1 MKLLSRFLSEPER
14 VKLRPGNTV
23 EINKYFIVFE
33 PWRGKEVIDT
43 YGGKAVIDFH
53 GEPVFAELAI
63 LRYLQKDGWSG
74 VWVDNYRR
82 KFRVGLPKKTEPVNL
97 PSEINVLFEK
107 IISINGSRGGCWDI
121 IAWKDERTLFAEV
134 KRKKKDSM
142 QSTQYLWL
150 QSALTVGVPL
160 DSFMLVEWEFK
171 K

>member
-1 MKLLSRFLSEPER
+1 MKSLSRFLSEPEQ

-23 EINKYFIVFE
+23 EIAKYFIVFE

-43 YGGKAVIDFH
+43 YGGKAVIDFQ

-82 KFRVGLPKKTEPVNL
+82 KFRVGLPEKTEPVNL
-97 PSEINVLFEK
+97 PSEIKVLFEK
-107 IISINGSRGGCWDI
+107 IISINGSRGGCWDV
-121 IAWKDERTLFAEV
+121 IAWKDERILFAEV

-142 QSTQYLWL
+142 RSTQYWWL